1 METITALTARVAMA
15 KKGAETLKKGADKA
29 GDNKYFKFFIK
40 RHTDAV
46 GDKISKAMEARQEK
60 LKETFEAAIPD
71 GIKRTLDKVNQYD
84 RISKEKELK
93 KRLDAEAKANALEEK
108 ETKRLN
114 KMKEVYAKKYAE
126 KVEKSESSPEKTPTK
141 AKEKNSSSNSS
152 KSDIGFGG
160 MEDAFMSLI
169 STIKEG
175 QQSLIQGKPQPMD
188 RAPKGGIKIDG
199 KQYKGGQFLP
209 NMGMKGG
216 TEKMSGECCKYLKE
230 MAHYAKLQD
239 AREKKRDRFALEKRR
254 DSLFS
259 GAKDKAAGAM
269 SMLKGGKGGG
279 IGGLLGGLFNG
290 LKGVVGLLGA
300 GGTAAAGAA
309 IAKRLGLGRG
319 APKGTPSIKPT
330 SAPKS
335 PSSTPKSP
343 SSAPKS
349 PSSTPKSPSSAP
361 KSPSS
366 SPTKTTTVDKKAK
379 PGSFKGKIARFMK
392 WLAKK
397 SPKLFAKVAARM
409 AASTAAAA
417 TGIGFII
424 TIVGSAWTAWEL
436 WDLYQEWSAEEEAN
450 GVNESDYET
459 DTFDP
464 STSPAANPAPAPM
477 SRGQISTPDGQTK
490 LVGAD
495 GSAVASRTVT
505 KEYDGDSALSG
516 ADFELYKKIIAD
528 RKAAVELMKES
539 EEYQTASS
547 TTRKSMRT
555 RAEMESMQGSIDSNW
570 DAIVAA
576 GAGRQVIKESSADD
590 PEIIQAGEKLK
601 ELLAGTTDADK
612 RAEIQSNYDAFI
624 KSKEVDVS
632 ADWEARGG
640 MYYTPTQ
647 EPGGFVRP
655 DIGNQSTISPTPNK
669 TDSDNFRGGFSGSGE
684 FGDVSDSS
692 STSIEEQREAELVK
706 AMDEAGIFDQTE
718 RAQIMA
724 QAAHETGG
732 FGVSEESFRYS
743 PKRLFELWGEGNS
756 YGNTVR
762 FKTME
767 DAERTASSG
776 QEAIANTLY
785 SDRRDLG
792 NQGGSDGYDFRGRG
806 AFQLTGR
813 DNYRAMGEKLG
824 IDLENNPDL
833 ISSDP
838 AVGAKVAVQYWQDR
852 VQGRV
857 DPSDTSGVTKLINGG
872 QIGLSHRQDLFA
884 QYQQSGVPLAPGNYL
899 MDNDSQQ
906 FNGLA
911 YAPPNQT
918 RLTPNDPMAGTGQE
932 NARNTR
938 LAPVEGEKLASS
950 DSSNSAGPGNMVA
963 NSGNTTIVNNNYP
976 SVSTVHAGALPAG
989 LA

>member
-60 LKETFEAAIPD
+60 LKDTFEAAIPD

-126 KVEKSESSPEKTPTK
+126 KVEKTESSPEKTSSKPKVDPSSPKVGK
-141 AKEKNSSSNSS
+141 AG

-209 NMGMKGG
+209 GMGMKGG
-216 TEKMSGECCKYLKE
+216 TDKMSGECCKYLKE
-230 MAHYAKLQD
+230 MAHYAKLQN
-239 AREKKRDRFALEKRR
+239 AREIKRDRFALEKRR
-254 DSLFS
+254 DSLFG

-279 IGGLLGGLFNG
+279 LGGLLGGLFNG

-300 GGTAAAGAA
+300 GGSLAAGSA

-319 APKGTPSIKPT
+319 ATPKGPTIKPTTTGAPKGTST
-330 SAPKS
+330 APKGT
-335 PSSTPKSP
+335 ST
-343 SSAPKS
+343 APKGS
-349 PSSTPKSPSSAP
+349 
-361 KSPSS
+361 SS
-366 SPTKTTTVDKKAK
+366 SPTRTTREPRAK
-379 PGSFKGKIARFMK
+379 SGSFKGKIARFMK

-436 WDLYQEWSAEEEAN
+436 WDLYQEWEAEEEAN

-505 KEYDGDSALSG
+505 KEYDGDSALSN

-528 RKAAVELMKES
+528 RKAAVDLMKES

-547 TTRKSMRT
+547 TTRKAMRT

-576 GAGRQVIKESSADD
+576 GAGREVIKESSAAD
-590 PEIIQAGEKLK
+590 PEVIAAGEKLK
-601 ELLAGTTDADK
+601 ELLAGTTDADE
-612 RAEIQSNYDAFI
+612 RARIQSDYDAFI

-632 ADWEARGG
+632 ADWAARGG
-640 MYYTPTQ
+640 MYYTPTKEQ
-647 EPGGFVRP
+647 GGYVRP
-655 DIGNQSTISPTPNK
+655 DIGNQSTISPTPNR

-684 FGDVSDSS
+684 FGDVSEGQSL
-692 STSIEEQREAELVK
+692 EQQREAELVK

-743 PKRLFELWGEGNS
+743 PERLFELWGEGNS

-767 DAERTASSG
+767 DAQRTAASG

-872 QIGLSHRQDLFA
+872 QIGLAHRQDLFA

-918 RLTPNDPMAGTGQE
+918 RLTPNDPQTGTGQE

-938 LAPVEGEKLASS
+938 LAPVEGEKVASNS
-950 DSSNSAGPGNMVA
+950 DSESGGAGNMVA
-963 NSGNTTIVNNNYP
+963 NSGNTTVVNNNYP
-976 SVSTVHAGALPAG
+976 SVSTVHAQYIPAG